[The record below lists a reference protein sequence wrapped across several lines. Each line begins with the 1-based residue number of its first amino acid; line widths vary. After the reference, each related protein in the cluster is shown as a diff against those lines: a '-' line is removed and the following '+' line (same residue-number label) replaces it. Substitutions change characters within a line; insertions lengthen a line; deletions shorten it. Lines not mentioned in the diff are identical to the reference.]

1 MTLKTARTRK
11 ERVKR
16 IEYHLRNYHQ
26 YLVAI
31 ENIDRQIRLH
41 RADLLPSIPANYQL
55 REGSVGAF
63 VVRSGTEEAA
73 LRSIERGGVPH
84 ELAQERAEYS
94 IITESIDAALK
105 SLNDTERKFI
115 KRRYFDRVEMNRVAE
130 ELGHSTTHT
139 FDIRKAIF
147 DKLLISLSVIEDL

>member
-16 IEYHLRNYHQ
+16 IEYHLRNYRQ

-41 RADLLPSIPANYQL
+41 RSDIMPSITANYEL
-55 REGSVGAF
+55 REGTVGAF
-63 VVRSGTEEAA
+63 IVRSGTEEAA
-73 LRSIERGGVPH
+73 LRSIERTVPP
-84 ELAQERAEYS
+84 ELIQERASYS
-94 IITESIDAALK
+94 IITESIGAALK
-105 SLNDTERKFI
+105 TLTKIERRFI
-115 KRRYFDRVEMNRVAE
+115 ERRYFDGQDVNKVAD
-130 ELGHSTTHT
+130 ELGHSTTYI
-139 FDIRKAIF
+139 FDIRNAIF